1 MRSIANRVRR
11 ALRWRVRLAL
21 ELALLTVH
29 GLRVRA
35 GTRSRAQPDS
45 NGDRPR
51 RERLISPD
59 YHALQQEMHRETLEY
74 GVSASGH
81 LHQVKLLSRLISR
94 DILDYGCGK
103 QLLQAGLVFPIQSYD
118 PGIPGLDDPPNPAD
132 VVVCLG
138 VLEHI
143 EPEKLDGVL
152 SDLRRVTRRAGYFMI
167 GTQPAVKS
175 LPDGRNAH
183 LIVEG
188 ADWWAR
194 SISEHFNIHMRL
206 EEMDRVT
213 FLVKPR
219 KTALC
224 SSDDVT
230 RPVGSI
236 AR

>member
-81 LHQVKLLSRLISR
+81 LHQVKLLSRLVGPLNFGALQYPHASR
-94 DILDYGCGK
+94 GDGPGHVPGEAPQDCA
-103 QLLQAGLVFPIQSYD
+103 LLLGRRDEAGRVDSQVEPTYLCASR
-118 PGIPGLDDPPNPAD
+118 PGTPN
-132 VVVCLG
+132 
-138 VLEHI
+138 
-143 EPEKLDGVL
+143 
-152 SDLRRVTRRAGYFMI
+152 S
-167 GTQPAVKS
+167 
-175 LPDGRNAH
+175 
-183 LIVEG
+183 
-188 ADWWAR
+188 
-194 SISEHFNIHMRL
+194 
-206 EEMDRVT
+206 
-213 FLVKPR
+213 
-219 KTALC
+219 
-224 SSDDVT
+224 
-230 RPVGSI
+230 
-236 AR
+236 